1 MAQVVKNPPTNPG
14 DIRDV
19 GLIPGVD
26 QDVGRSPGVSHIQRS
41 MAGYSP

>member
-19 GLIPGVD
+19 GLIPGL
-26 QDVGRSPGVSHIQRS
+26 GRSPGVSHIQRS